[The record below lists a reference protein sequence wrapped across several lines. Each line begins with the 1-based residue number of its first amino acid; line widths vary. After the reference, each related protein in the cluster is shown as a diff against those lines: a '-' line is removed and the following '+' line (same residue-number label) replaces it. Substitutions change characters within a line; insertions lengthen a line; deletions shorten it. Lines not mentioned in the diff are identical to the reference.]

1 VVHLREL
8 ALNAAGAAAVRA
20 AARLGI
26 ADKLGETPSTAD
38 QLAQSLDVN
47 SGVLERLLRTLKYY
61 GVFAEVGNGYVHT
74 AGSRLLREDD
84 PHSLKF
90 WVQWVTE
97 PWTWELWP
105 HLDETVRTGRGAF
118 EDTYG
123 TDFFTYLHKEWPE
136 SAAVFNKSQTELS
149 RLSTIAIADRLDL
162 KGVRILA
169 DIAGGQGYTL
179 AALLEKNPQLNGV
192 LVDLPSVVADPDPRL
207 RTGGSPASRVQLVGG
222 DCLQEIPVAADVYL
236 FKSIL
241 EWDTEPDRPHPDG
254 GECWQRRRRH
264 HQPRAGVPGALGQR
278 PGMVR
283 GPGLPLT
290 AYVRLF
296 RAQLDRRRGG
306 VAGGSRG
313 AGVDRLDRL
322 YRRAGLGGAG
332 VRADR
337 GGHRRR
343 DGRRRDRCAY
353 LADRGGL
360 L

>member
-1 VVHLREL
+1 VTSISSKTSASGETEIPEAVVHLREL
-8 ALNAAGAAAVRA
+8 ALSAAGAAAVRA

-118 EDTYG
+118 EDMYG

-149 RLSTIAIADRLDL
+149 RLSTVAIADQLDL
-162 KGVRILA
+162 KGVRTLA

-179 AALLEKNPQLNGV
+179 AGLLEKNPQLNGV
-192 LVDLPSVVADPDPRL
+192 LVDLPAVVADPDPRL
-207 RTGGSPASRVQLVGG
+207 RTGGSLASRVQLVGG

-236 FKSIL
+236 FKNIL
-241 EWDTEPDRPHPDG
+241 EWDDEKSVTALRNAACAG
-254 GECWQRRRRH
+254 
-264 HQPRAGVPGALGQR
+264 RAGAKVFIITNLIDDSPEIKFTTGSDLLLLLNSNGKKHTKNSVTELVRKANMRLDDIRPINSYLYLVEATVPG
-278 PGMVR
+278 
-283 GPGLPLT
+283 
-290 AYVRLF
+290 
-296 RAQLDRRRGG
+296 
-306 VAGGSRG
+306 
-313 AGVDRLDRL
+313 
-322 YRRAGLGGAG
+322 
-332 VRADR
+332 
-337 GGHRRR
+337 
-343 DGRRRDRCAY
+343 
-353 LADRGGL
+353 
-360 L
+360 